1 MLDLIKTNLSKD
13 RSVFVINHAEMADDY
28 FDHKIRVSLQNKKID
43 KQARRKRD
51 SVGKAIVHA
60 TKYDVIFWK
69 YQVRI
74 ERRQKKYEFFILPS
88 LY

>member
-1 MLDLIKTNLSKD
+1 MSKD

-51 SVGKAIVHA
+51 SIGKAIVHA
-60 TKYDVIFWK
+60 TKYDVIFWNIK
-69 YQVRI
+69 FQEECYLI
-74 ERRQKKYEFFILPS
+74 
-88 LY
+88 